1 MTLCPLSTT
10 GLWTVL
16 LPRLRLVA
24 GGETVRSVRN
34 TGSSQ
39 VLVGGWYHY
48 IISSGGV

>member
-10 GLWTVL
+10 DPGTVL

-39 VLVGGWYHY
+39 VLIGGWYHY
-48 IISSGGV
+48 TLSSGDV